1 MLCSFDVRDVICGRW
16 TVLLNATRWTLIVT
30 FSCFAQR
37 VLVMRRAFRQQ
48 LADALV
54 KIQHRWEVNHF
65 CIIIYFVSGFYI
77 DYNISINTLPSF
89 LLQQPFLFSRCLV
102 YRSVEDCLDF

>member
-1 MLCSFDVRDVICGRW
+1 M
-16 TVLLNATRWTLIVT
+16 LLNATRWTLIVT

-77 DYNISINTLPSF
+77 DFISINTLPPF
-89 LLQQPFLFSRCLV
+89 LLLLQPFLFSRYLV